1 MLDPR
6 RQLPIAGPAGATET
20 LLGAEE
26 VSRTLAIDSLSVQ
39 GDRVAGVIAN
49 LSDRTV
55 RDVQL
60 RIVYSWLWAD
70 EHRQGIDDPS
80 FASTE
85 VIRDS
90 IPPRGQT
97 SFGYSYPMA

>member
-6 RQLPIAGPAGATET
+6 RQLPLAEPAAGVVRLTRRARRAFGLALAASLAIAGSAGATET

-70 EHRQGIDDPS
+70 EHRQ
-80 FASTE
+80 
-85 VIRDS
+85 
-90 IPPRGQT
+90 
-97 SFGYSYPMA
+97 